1 MELVENIRNLVESKL
16 TDNSQ
21 FVVDVV
27 VKGQKGPR
35 KVLIVI
41 DGDNGVTIDDCAN
54 LSRELSKTLDDLQL
68 FDDSYTLEVST
79 PGLDQPLRLRRQYT
93 KNVGRRIK
101 VVSTQGIAEGKLI
114 SASDDKI
121 FLEQEVGQGKE
132 KTIANKEIDFS
143 DIEKTFVLVS
153 FK

>member
-1 MELVENIRNLVESKL
+1 MELVENIRNLAESKL

-54 LSRELSKTLDDLQL
+54 LSRELSKALDDLQL
-68 FDDSYTLEVST
+68 IDESYTLEVST
-79 PGLDQPLRLRRQYT
+79 PGLDQPLRLRRQYS
-93 KNVGRRIK
+93 KNVGRKVK

-121 FLEQEVGQGKE
+121 VLELEIGQGKE

>member
-21 FVVDVV
+21 FVVDVI

-54 LSRELSKTLDDLQL
+54 LSREFSKTLDDLQL

-79 PGLDQPLRLRRQYT
+79 PGLDQPLRLRRQYI
-93 KNVGRRIK
+93 KNVGRKIK
-101 VVSTQGIAEGKLI
+101 VVSTQGIAEGKLM

-121 FLEQEVGQGKE
+121 ILEQEVGQGKE
-132 KTIANKEIDFS
+132 KTVTKKEIDFS

>member
-1 MELVENIRNLVESKL
+1 MELVENIRNLAESKL

-54 LSRELSKTLDDLQL
+54 LSRELSKSLDDLQL
-68 FDDSYTLEVST
+68 IAESYTLEVST
-79 PGLDQPLRLRRQYT
+79 PGLDQPLRLRRQYI
-93 KNVGRRIK
+93 KNVGRRVK
-101 VVSTQGIAEGKLI
+101 VVSSQGVSEGKLI

-121 FLEQEVGQGKE
+121 VLEQETGQGKE
-132 KTIANKEIDFS
+132 KTITNKEIDYS
-143 DIEKTFVLVS
+143 DIEKIFVLVS

>member
-1 MELVENIRNLVESKL
+1 MELVENIRNLVESRL

-54 LSRELSKTLDDLQL
+54 LSRELSKALDDLQL
-68 FDDSYTLEVST
+68 IDESYTLEVST
-79 PGLDQPLRLRRQYT
+79 PGLDQPLRLRRQYS
-93 KNVGRRIK
+93 KNVGRKVK

-121 FLEQEVGQGKE
+121 VLELEIGQGKE

>member
-1 MELVENIRNLVESKL
+1 MEVVEQIRSLVESNL
-16 TDNSQ
+16 TDTSQ
-21 FVVDVV
+21 FVVDVA
-27 VKGQKGPR
+27 VKGHRGPT

-54 LSRELSKTLDDLQL
+54 LSRELSRAFEDIQL

-79 PGLDQPLRLRRQYT
+79 PGLDQPLRLQRQYT
-93 KNVGRRIK
+93 KNIGRKLK
-101 VVSTQGIAEGKLI
+101 VVSTNGVVEGKLV
-114 SASDDKI
+114 AVMDDKI
-121 FLEQEVGQGKE
+121 ILEQELIQGKQ
-132 KTIANKEIDFS
+132 KAITNKEIAFS